1 MQGAEGI
8 RMKLQ
13 LPFFGLGAQGWTAFD
28 ATDDGYC
35 AVSVSTSAGK
45 PQVVRCAHSAD
56 TPNGADALRQ
66 LAGSAN
72 APGYPCTLVLAR
84 GEYQMLVVAEPPV
97 LESELL
103 ASLRWSLAPMI
114 EFPVDDAAIAWMR
127 IPTAEF
133 QPTREKQLYA
143 VVSRHSLVEQ
153 HAAMFEK
160 AKVPLTTVDVRETA
174 LRNIAVLL
182 EKKAEGLALLTVG
195 STGVTTTFTFRGELY
210 LDRFIAQPMVE
221 IMEGD
226 AQRRQKFFDRV
237 AQQVYQSM
245 ELITRSHPFISIDR
259 VVLGPLPGLQDLGS
273 HLAGKLPVPVQAL
286 DLASIFDLS
295 AVPALLKPEN
305 QARYLVA
312 LGGALRGRRTTT

>member
-1 MQGAEGI
+1 MN
-8 RMKLQ
+8 LQ
-13 LPFFGLGAQGWTAFD
+13 LPFLGLNAQGWTAFD
-28 ATDDGYC
+28 ATENGYC
-35 AVSVSTSAGK
+35 TVSVRTSRAGK
-45 PQVVRCAHSAD
+45 PQVMRCAQSAD
-56 TPNGADALRQ
+56 TANGADAILQ
-66 LAGSAN
+66 LASNASA
-72 APGYPCTLVLAR
+72 AGYPCTLVLAR
-84 GEYQMLVVAEPPV
+84 GEYQMLVLPEPPV

-103 ASLRWSLAPMI
+103 ASLRWSLASMI
-114 EFPVDDAAIAWMR
+114 EFPVDDAAVAWMR

-160 AKVPLTTVDVRETA
+160 AKVPLKTVDVRETA

-195 STGVTTTFTFRGELY
+195 PTGVTTTFTFRGELY
-210 LDRFIAQPMVE
+210 LDRFIAQPMEEV
-221 IMEGD
+221 IEGD

-245 ELITRSHPFISIDR
+245 ELITRSHPFISVDR
-259 VVLGPLPGLQDLGS
+259 VVVGPLPGIQDLGA

-286 DLASIFDLS
+286 DLASIFDLA
-295 AVPALLKPEN
+295 AVPQLLKPEN

-312 LGGALRGRRTTT
+312 LGASLRGRRATT